1 VRGSVAVYGLLGI
14 AALAAPLLGVY
25 PVFMTQLLCFAM
37 FACAFNLLLGYTKML
52 SFGHAAYFGSSA
64 YITGWL
70 VSVHGWGTLAGIL
83 AGVAVAMLLGI
94 VIGAIAVR
102 RQGIYFAM
110 ITMALAQLVFFIC
123 LQADFTGG
131 ENGLQ
136 GIPRGSIAGIIALDR
151 DATMYYFVLAVF
163 VAIYLFVRRIVRSPF
178 GHVLEAIRENEP
190 RAISLGYKVD
200 RYKLVAFVLSASIAG
215 LAGSLK
221 ALTLSFATLSDV
233 SQGTSGDVILMTL
246 LGGSGTLLGPVVG
259 AGVVL
264 TLQQYLSERVGAWVS
279 VIIGAIFVICVMIF
293 RRGIVG
299 EIQRRFARRPPA

>member
-1 VRGSVAVYGLLGI
+1 
-14 AALAAPLLGVY
+14 
-25 PVFMTQLLCFAM
+25 
-37 FACAFNLLLGYTKML
+37 
-52 SFGHAAYFGSSA
+52 
-64 YITGWL
+64 
-70 VSVHGWGTLAGIL
+70 
-83 AGVAVAMLLGI
+83 
-94 VIGAIAVR
+94 
-102 RQGIYFAM
+102 
-110 ITMALAQLVFFIC
+110 
-123 LQADFTGG
+123 
-131 ENGLQ
+131 
-136 GIPRGSIAGIIALDR
+136 
-151 DATMYYFVLAVF
+151 MYYFVLAAF

-246 LGGSGTLLGPVVG
+246 LGGSGTFLGPVVG

-299 EIQRRFARRPPA
+299 EIQRRFAHRPPAKG